1 MSTFDNNWVPPVLTA
16 LCLLFLTMCE
26 INLNWIELKDT
37 IFCQFSAPDR
47 TVQSGDTLEKIR
59 SELTYILNGFILMG
73 TTVVV
78 TVNSGRGISMSACK
92 CSDVYCTGAL
102 HDVKNIEC
110 AVPRNSGE
118 SIQVFFKQQSSTS
131 FYRSRQYYESKV
143 LHNTEV
149 AWF

>member
-1 MSTFDNNWVPPVLTA
+1 
-16 LCLLFLTMCE
+16 
-26 INLNWIELKDT
+26 
-37 IFCQFSAPDR
+37 
-47 TVQSGDTLEKIR
+47 
-59 SELTYILNGFILMG
+59 MG

-131 FYRSRQYYESKV
+131 LYRSRQYYESKV

-149 AWF
+149 AWFLTACCSLKMQLFIQNVAECRSPIQHASFDTFKAEIGQLFVPQSTF